1 MVYRPRVLPWS
12 TDRGV
17 LRPCVQVVCTR
28 SCVQGRVYKAVCT
41 RQCVQVVVS
50 GRVYR
55 PRVQDM
61 CTGHVYRTC
70 VQATFTK
77 VACSR
82 VYRSWCTGVVYRPRV
97 LKLRVQI
104 TCSNRIAMPCH
115 RAAMR
120 TIPDRVG
127 LNPRCHCHPAVLAR
141 LVYLLWSNSLAP
153 LAWPNARKCWPGS
166 HRLYDAWFRP
176 RHFAR
181 CAIYPWH
188 GY

>member
-1 MVYRPRVLPWS
+1 MYRAGCTGVVYRSW
-12 TDRGV
+12 
-17 LRPCVQVVCTR
+17 CT
-28 SCVQGRVYKAVCT
+28 
-41 RQCVQVVVS
+41 

-55 PRVQDM
+55 PRVQAACTSHVYRAE
-61 CTGHVYRTC
+61 CTGHVYRPC
-70 VQATFTK
+70 IQATFTK

-115 RAAMR
+115 RAALR
-120 TIPDRVG
+120 TIPDSVG
-127 LNPRCHCHPAVLAR
+127 LNPRCHCHSAVLAR

-153 LAWPNARKCWPGS
+153 LAWRDAHRCRPGS

-181 CAIYPWH
+181 RAIYPWH